1 MLLTVCLSSIY
12 IWTDTEHG
20 RQIAMLF
27 VLGESG
33 SEHVQYE
40 QRKHD
45 FEGWINCLFDRK
57 YDSPGWFD
65 YLLDRNNDSQG
76 WMDYLY
82 NEQYDSQG
90 WSDCLFDKNMIL
102 RVGSIT
108 YLTVSWKL

>member
-1 MLLTVCLSSIY
+1 MLLTVCLSSVY

-20 RQIAMLF
+20 RQIARLF
-27 VLGESG
+27 VLEESG

-40 QRKHD
+40 QKKHD
-45 FEGWINCLFDRK
+45 FEGWIDYLFDRI
-57 YDSPGWFD
+57 Y
-65 YLLDRNNDSQG
+65 DSQG

>member
-1 MLLTVCLSSIY
+1 MLLTVCLSSVY

-20 RQIAMLF
+20 RQIARLF

-45 FEGWINCLFDRK
+45 FEGRTDYLFDK
-57 YDSPGWFD
+57 K
-65 YLLDRNNDSQG
+65 
-76 WMDYLY
+76 
-82 NEQYDSQG
+82 YDSQG
-90 WSDCLFDKNMIL
+90 GFDYLFNNNMIL
-102 RVGSIT
+102 RVGSKT